1 VERQK
6 ILIKG
11 MVLPMTGSGDFFSK
25 GEIAV
30 EDGKILSVGPEG
42 SAPQGFTPDE
52 IFEGENLLAMPGL
65 INGHTHAGMTLL
77 RSYADDLPLMEWL
90 EQKIWPFEAKMTE
103 EDIYWG
109 SKLAILEMIQS
120 GTTCMLDMYMAMDR
134 VAEAVDESGFRASLS
149 RGMIGV
155 APNSQTSLDQ
165 AIELVKNWHGKADG
179 RIQVLLGPHA
189 PYTCPPD
196 YLRKVIEVAKEY
208 QVGINIHLAE
218 TAVEVE
224 DIIKQYGKSPIRLM
238 DEVGIF
244 EVPVVAP
251 HCVHV
256 DQEEIGILA
265 KHQVGVVHNPES
277 NMKLASG
284 ASPVSEMLKAGVTVG
299 IGTDGASSNNNQDLF
314 GEMRTAAFLQKLSH
328 GSTALPAYETLE
340 LATSRGA
347 KAIGLDKL
355 GQLKPGYTADI
366 IILDMHKPHLYPR
379 HDVVAHLVYS
389 AHGSDVEHS
398 IIDGKVVMKH
408 RQVLTMDVEKTMA
421 EVQKRAE
428 EIKLRLV

>member
-1 VERQK
+1 MERQK

-30 EDGKILSVGPEG
+30 EDGKILSVGPVG
-42 SAPQGFTPDE
+42 SAPEGFTPDE

-65 INGHTHAGMTLL
+65 INGHTHAAMTLL

-90 EQKIWPFEAKMTE
+90 EQKIWPFEAKMTG

-165 AIELVKNWHGKADG
+165 AIELVKNWHGKAEG
-179 RIQVLLGPHA
+179 RVQVLLGPHA

-218 TAVEVE
+218 TAGEVE

-238 DEVGIF
+238 DEVGLF

-284 ASPVSEMLKAGVTVG
+284 ACPVSEMLKAGVTVG

-366 IILDMHKPHLYPR
+366 
-379 HDVVAHLVYS
+379 
-389 AHGSDVEHS
+389 
-398 IIDGKVVMKH
+398 
-408 RQVLTMDVEKTMA
+408 
-421 EVQKRAE
+421 
-428 EIKLRLV
+428 